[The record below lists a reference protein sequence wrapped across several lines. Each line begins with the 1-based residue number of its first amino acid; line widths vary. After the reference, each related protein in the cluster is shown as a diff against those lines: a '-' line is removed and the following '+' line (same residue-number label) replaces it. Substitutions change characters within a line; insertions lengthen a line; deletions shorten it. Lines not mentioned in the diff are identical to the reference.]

1 MRFVVA
7 FLTPSIQLASLL
19 LIKYTKRDTASPQS
33 LCSGVPSLWNVF
45 TSDLRVVSHGFS
57 LAFFRSLWKYA
68 LLGETFPDHFFKMS
82 WIPSYPLIPLPLCVI
97 LFKNLSPLMNSHI
110 CAEKCTCHICTVD
123 AFWQSE
129 HVYWTALPDRELEH
143 PHRRSTHPLAHALLL
158 SSIAMKCS
166 AGFWILYK
174 QNYIAYIHLC
184 LACLISYFHYSVGS
198 IIWVYSCC
206 VVLFCFFQHGAI
218 LNSTTVNM
226 MVQVFGCVYVFLL
239 GIEWKKKISGA
250 WHTCMSNF
258 LILLKVVVRIYTPAS
273 GIWGFQMIHI
283 LSNALDDESFKF
295 SRSSLLWFFFF

>member
-206 VVLFCFFQHGAI
+206 FVLFFP
-218 LNSTTVNM
+218 
-226 MVQVFGCVYVFLL
+226 
-239 GIEWKKKISGA
+239 A
-250 WHTCMSNF
+250 WS
-258 LILLKVVVRIYTPAS
+258 Y
-273 GIWGFQMIHI
+273 
-283 LSNALDDESFKF
+283 FKF
-295 SRSSLLWFFFF
+295 YHCKHDGTGLWLCICISSGYRVKKENFWGMAYMYVQFSYTAKSGCTDLHSSQWYMRLPDDPYPQQRFGWWVF